1 MKISCNHQR
10 RIQVKTP
17 VYSNYISDESIDVSW
32 VWEET
37 FEDIDIHRYKC
48 TQCGEIGYYSG
59 AAYDYYTKGIENPM
73 LGPNFFIHEDKKVK
87 IYREIKEILKP
98 SQYFDVFLY
107 LKSVKLDGTYT
118 IDELK
123 SIVEIFEKH
132 IKENK

>member
-1 MKISCNHQR
+1 MKISCKHQR

-32 VWEET
+32 IWEDT

-59 AAYDYYTKGIENPM
+59 AAKDYYTKGIENPM
-73 LGPNFFIHEDKKVK
+73 LGPNFFTNNDKKVK
-87 IYREIKEILKP
+87 INREIEQILKP
-98 SQYFDVFLY
+98 SQYFDVFLNW
-107 LKSVKLDGTYT
+107 KSIKLDGRYT

-123 SIVEIFEKH
+123 SIVEILEKYT
-132 IKENK
+132 KE